1 MYKEYTAMEL
11 AKYLKNKPN
20 PIKVCLTHDC
30 QSMRLKK
37 NIWFYMGVHRHNTK
51 ITSTGI
57 GHKYQKHNYSLL
69 VKHNID
75 CMWDSCWY
83 MIYEGKFKIIK
94 KRVYYK
100 GNYYV

>member
-30 QSMRLKK
+30 KSMRLKK
-37 NIWFYMGVHRHNTK
+37 NIWFYMGVNRYDKK
-51 ITSTGI
+51 ITSMKKD
-57 GHKYQKHNYSLL
+57 HKYYKYNRSLL

-75 CMWDSCWY
+75 CMWEGSWY
-83 MIYEGKFKIIK
+83 TGYEGKFKVIK